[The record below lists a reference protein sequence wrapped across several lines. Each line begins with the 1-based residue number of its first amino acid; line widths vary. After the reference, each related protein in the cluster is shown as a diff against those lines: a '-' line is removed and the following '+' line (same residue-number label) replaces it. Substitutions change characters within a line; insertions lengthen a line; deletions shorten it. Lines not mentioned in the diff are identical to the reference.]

1 MTMPDRPSVSLYLR
15 EHPATARVVDECETP
30 YEWGYEAATLDIG
43 ADLEPMTETTMQSL
57 WHDDYTEGY
66 FDAYADHD
74 RALSVARHTTASET
88 TP

>member
-15 EHPATARVVDECETP
+15 EHPSTADVLELCESP
-30 YEWGYEAATLDIG
+30 YEFGYCAAELDIA

-66 FDAYADHD
+66 FDAYADH
-74 RALSVARHTTASET
+74 A
-88 TP
+88 